1 MKDTIINYW
10 LQLEKRER
18 WILGLGGVLVSFILF
33 YALILKPWHRALS
46 EMSDRVPSLRENL
59 VWMMQASE
67 MVQNGNVVNTVRAS
81 KDLNKSLLSV
91 VEQTART
98 SKVNKFIQQMVPG
111 NNIKTNVEQVNV
123 VLEEANFNQW
133 VRWVDDLANNYAVNI
148 KQVSIESETDEPNI
162 VELRVTFERDS

>member
-1 MKDTIINYW
+1 MKNTIINYW

>member
-59 VWMMQASE
+59 VWMRQASE
-67 MVQNGNVVNTVRAS
+67 MVKNGNVVNTVRAS
-81 KDLNKSLLSV
+81 KDVNKSLLSV

-98 SKVNKFIQQMVPG
+98 SKVNKFIQ
-111 NNIKTNVEQVNV
+111 
-123 VLEEANFNQW
+123 
-133 VRWVDDLANNYAVNI
+133 
-148 KQVSIESETDEPNI
+148 
-162 VELRVTFERDS
+162 

>member
-81 KDLNKSLLSV
+81 KDVNKSLLSV

>member
-59 VWMMQASE
+59 VWMRQASE
-67 MVQNGNVVNTVRAS
+67 MVKNGNVVNTVRAS
-81 KDLNKSLLSV
+81 KDVNKSLLSV